1 MVAESLVIFCRETT
15 QYSLLI
21 WFVSS
26 AYILTK
32 AALTAFLST
41 IGEIGMKSEAIMV
54 NYSLQTRAI
63 IVFGRYLKLPATF
76 TRLPAQALLAFKMD
90 TALGFTHRK
99 E

>member
-76 TRLPAQALLAFKMD
+76 TTRLPAQALLAFKMD
-90 TALGFTHRK
+90 TALGLSQM
-99 E
+99 